1 VLKELVHGKPFTREG
16 TYEHV
21 NIMLWCMSAPEFEQF
36 LANQSLDIRSS
47 RYRFMDQ
54 KVAPDVISFVSDCI
68 LNLPNST
75 QGDFKKNDIWHSGY
89 FDSNVQ
95 LVFSKPGARN
105 IFATNEYDKFTSQP
119 LKSLS
124 YAGVLKEWKIGREN
138 HYSIQDIDILERIS
152 KSPTAGYSFMISYLE
167 AVFKSSGFW
176 HHFETYKNSSFSD
189 ADLQLLKT
197 KFEQFIIGNTEING
211 KTEARRI
218 FPKSINP
225 LCVASGIPGVAKGH
239 VTDSKFNFADLMYNR
254 ENFRDADKAK
264 QLTRAENTVIVAEDA
279 SAFASYLKYEVN
291 KAMGAVKRYHQPK
304 SEVSGAHME
313 GSATQVH
320 HIFPRSTHP
329 ELAAIRENLVLL
341 TPTQHY
347 TLAHPNNNTSKV
359 DPNYQLDCLLA
370 KVTSV
375 QKSISK
381 GDEHY
386 SISQLINVINVGYE
400 IAIPQTA
407 NLEEIRLRLTGH
419 RVNL

>member
-1 VLKELVHGKPFTREG
+1 MTAQVFD
-16 TYEHV
+16 
-21 NIMLWCMSAPEFEQF
+21 QF
-36 LANQSLDIRSS
+36 MAKQNLDIRSS

-54 KVAPDVISFVSDCI
+54 KVTPDVVSFISDCI
-68 LNLPNST
+68 LNLPKSV

-95 LVFSKPGARN
+95 LVFSKPGAKN
-105 IFATNEYDKFTSQP
+105 IFAANEYDKFTSQP
-119 LKSLS
+119 LKTLS
-124 YAGVLKEWKIGREN
+124 YAGVIKEWKVGREN
-138 HYSIQDIDILERIS
+138 HYAIQNLEVLERIS
-152 KSPTAGYSFMISYLE
+152 MSPTSGYTFMISYLE
-167 AVFKSSGFW
+167 AVYRNSGFW
-176 HHFETYKNSSFSD
+176 HHFDTYKNSLFSD
-189 ADLQLLKT
+189 SDLQLLKT
-197 KFEQFIIGNTEING
+197 KFEQFLIGNTEING

-254 ENFRDADKAK
+254 ENFRDEDKAK
-264 QLTRAENTVIVAEDA
+264 QLTRAESAILVADDA
-279 SAFASYLKYEVN
+279 SAFAAYLKYEVN
-291 KAMGAVKRYHQPK
+291 KAMSAVKRYHQPK
-304 SEVSGAHME
+304 SEVTGAHMD
-313 GSATQVH
+313 GAATQVH

-329 ELAAIRENLVLL
+329 QLAAVRENLVLL

-386 SISQLINVINVGYE
+386 SVSQLINVINIGYK

-407 NLEEIRLRLTGH
+407 NLEEIRLQLLGY